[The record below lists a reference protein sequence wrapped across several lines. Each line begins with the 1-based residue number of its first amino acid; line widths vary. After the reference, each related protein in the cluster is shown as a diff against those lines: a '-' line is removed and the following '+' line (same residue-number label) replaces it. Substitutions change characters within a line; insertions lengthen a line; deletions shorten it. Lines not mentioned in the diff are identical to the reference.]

1 MEAAGP
7 TPDGRNFAA
16 GRVFGG
22 RMSAGALVW
31 EATLPSRRIRPRMAP
46 ASVGEMKRPG
56 EPIGEGEGGAT
67 ATEMHA
73 GAAADPDVAL
83 MLRLQAGDQVAFQD
97 LFQKFSPRVLQYARR
112 LVGSEARAEEV
123 TQDVFV
129 QVFRFRHRYRP
140 ESRFSTWVFTIAT
153 NLCLNELR
161 RPERHLRVDLW
172 KPRDDED
179 RREGPQLADPTAIT
193 PEAGASGRELAR
205 QLEAAVGELPPKQRA
220 ALLLSR
226 VDGLAYRDVAE
237 ALGCTEGA
245 VKALL
250 FRATQSLKKTLREY
264 L

>member
-1 MEAAGP
+1 
-7 TPDGRNFAA
+7 
-16 GRVFGG
+16 
-22 RMSAGALVW
+22 
-31 EATLPSRRIRPRMAP
+31 MAP

-56 EPIGEGEGGAT
+56 EPIEKDEGASPAPET
-67 ATEMHA
+67 IPA

-83 MLRLQAGDQVAFQD
+83 MLRLQAGDQAAFQD
-97 LFQKFSPRVLQYARR
+97 LFRKFSPRVVQYARR

-140 ESRFSTWVFTIAT
+140 ESRFSTWLFTIAT
-153 NLCLNELR
+153 NLCLNEIR
-161 RPERHLRVDLW
+161 RPERRLRVDLW
-172 KPRDDED
+172 KPRGDDDD
-179 RREGPQLADPTAIT
+179 RREGPQLADPAAIT
-193 PEAGASGRELAR
+193 PEQGASSRELTR

>member
-1 MEAAGP
+1 
-7 TPDGRNFAA
+7 
-16 GRVFGG
+16 
-22 RMSAGALVW
+22 
-31 EATLPSRRIRPRMAP
+31 MAP
-46 ASVGEMKRPG
+46 ASVGEPGRPG
-56 EPIGEGEGGAT
+56 EPIVPGEGARAAAPT
-67 ATEMHA
+67 VTA

-83 MLRLQAGDQVAFQD
+83 MLRLQAGDQAAFQD

-129 QVFRFRHRYRP
+129 QVFRFRQRYRP
-140 ESRFSTWVFTIAT
+140 ESRFSTWLFTIAT
-153 NLCLNELR
+153 NLCLNEIR
-161 RPERHLRVDLW
+161 RPERRLRVDLW
-172 KPRDDED
+172 QRRGEDED
-179 RREGPQLADPTAIT
+179 RREGPQLPDPAAAT
-193 PEAGASGRELAR
+193 PEEGASSRELAR
-205 QLEAAVGELPPKQRA
+205 QLEAAVEELPPKQRA

-250 FRATQSLKKTLREY
+250 FRATQSLKRTLREY